1 MTKYWCY
8 SRVCNQK
15 YDKHQRNRLRDSIST
30 LVDCRI
36 LINKKTKE
44 DLDLLFVNEY
54 SSTDNS
60 SQRHNFAFPDIAPV
74 ALENPN
80 CSLIETSKDIDSD
93 KYNDLKSEVNSKTT
107 SFAALKKFIVDE
119 LNEIIEKVITRH

>member
-1 MTKYWCY
+1 M
-8 SRVCNQK
+8 
-15 YDKHQRNRLRDSIST
+15 
-30 LVDCRI
+30 
-36 LINKKTKE
+36 
-44 DLDLLFVNEY
+44 LFVNEY

-60 SQRHNFAFPDIAPV
+60 SQRHYLAFPDIAPV